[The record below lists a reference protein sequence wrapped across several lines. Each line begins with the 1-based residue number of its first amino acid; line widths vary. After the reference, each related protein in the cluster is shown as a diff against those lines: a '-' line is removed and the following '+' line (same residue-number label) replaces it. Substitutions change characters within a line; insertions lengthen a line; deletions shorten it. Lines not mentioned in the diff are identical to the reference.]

1 MGHILVIER
10 NILKVPDF
18 HKNAMLSLEVL
29 KIQMKVKMCSETA
42 RIPEREDVYGAVVIT
57 GSWKNRI
64 IKL

>member
-1 MGHILVIER
+1 MIER

-29 KIQMKVKMCSETA
+29 KIQMEVKMCSETA

-57 GSWKNRI
+57 GS
-64 IKL
+64 

>member
-18 HKNAMLSLEVL
+18 HKNTTLSLEVL

-42 RIPEREDVYGAVVIT
+42 RISEREDMYEAVVIT
-57 GSWKNRI
+57 GS
-64 IKL
+64 

>member
-1 MGHILVIER
+1 MIER

-57 GSWKNRI
+57 GS
-64 IKL
+64 

>member
-18 HKNAMLSLEVL
+18 HKNATLSLEVL

-42 RIPEREDVYGAVVIT
+42 RISEREDVYGAVVIT
-57 GSWKNRI
+57 GS
-64 IKL
+64 